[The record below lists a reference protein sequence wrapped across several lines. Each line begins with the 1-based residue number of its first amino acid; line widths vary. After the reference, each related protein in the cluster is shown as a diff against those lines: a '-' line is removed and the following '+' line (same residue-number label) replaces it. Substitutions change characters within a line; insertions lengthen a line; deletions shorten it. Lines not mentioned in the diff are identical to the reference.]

1 MRNLQAGSSGQRR
14 AERAKS
20 RAKSDNELDGGR
32 SKRSGVRMIAT
43 RAGSKAKAL
52 LPSGWFQRG
61 EMRLGAGI
69 PVGIL
74 GDAANAESAVS
85 IEATLR
91 LRSGVKGT
99 QPV

>member
-14 AERAKS
+14 AGHAKS
-20 RAKSDNELDGGR
+20 RAKSDNEVDRGR
-32 SKRSGVRMIAT
+32 SKHSGVRMIAT

-52 LPSGWFQRG
+52 LPSGWFRRG
-61 EMRLGAGI
+61 KMGFGADI
-69 PVGIL
+69 PIAIL
-74 GDAANAESAVS
+74 GDAANAEPAVS
-85 IEATLR
+85 VEATLR